1 MKRIVMMAVSVMLT
15 LTMAAPMVLAQGQGG
30 APGDAGFTLE
40 IEPGDFPGTCDFPV
54 LLETSGKGKTIELP
68 AKKKGVAEAFI
79 FTSPGLDATLT
90 NVNNPENQETY
101 NITGSVTQTK
111 LENGD
116 VETVLTGRNLA
127 IDPEAGFV
135 IAIGNFSF
143 VFDAEG
149 NLVQPL
155 SGEGQLIDV
164 CEALA

>member
-1 MKRIVMMAVSVMLT
+1 VKRIVVMAVCVILA
-15 LTMAAPMVLAQGQGG
+15 LCIAAPMVLAQAG
-30 APGDAGFTLE
+30 APEDAGFTLE
-40 IEPGDFPGTCDFPV
+40 IQPGDFPGTCDFPV
-54 LLETSGKGKTIELP
+54 LLETSGKGKAIELP
-68 AKKKGVAEAFI
+68 GKKKGVAEAFI

-111 LENGD
+111 LENGN

-135 IAIGNFSF
+135 IAVGNFSF
-143 VFDAEG
+143 VFDAKG